1 MADNC
6 DTGACDPPAPAPV
19 YHQPAAVASNQ
30 SAPPHDPLNPA
41 TFVAPRISETAPS
54 VVIEFCDR
62 VRRTLSLLFAMDRAD
77 HPIAIMLSTSADG
90 LSRSIILAIAW
101 TYRPLIPRDLHRLHR
116 ATWVQTELFLTF
128 LPPALTSI
136 SLVPLNS
143 SETGGRFRV
152 WLSTN
157 ADPPLL
163 VWDRKVEGGFPEL
176 KVLKQRIRD
185 VIQPGT
191 SLGHSDRKGA
201 D

>member
-6 DTGACDPPAPAPV
+6 DTGTCDPPTAPV
-19 YHQPAAVASNQ
+19 DHQPGAVASSQ

-41 TFVAPRISETAPS
+41 TFVAPRIGETAPS
-54 VVIEFCDR
+54 IVIEFCDR
-62 VRRTLSLLFAMDRAD
+62 VRRALLLFFAMDRAD
-77 HPIAIMLSTSADG
+77 HPIAIVLSTSADG
-90 LSRSIILAIAW
+90 LSRSIILAIAC
-101 TYRPLIPRDLHRLHR
+101 TYRPSIPWDFYRLHR

-128 LPPALTSI
+128 PPPALASI

-143 SETGGRFRV
+143 PETGGRFRV
-152 WLSTN
+152 WLSTS
-157 ADPPLL
+157 ADPSSL

-191 SLGHSDRKGA
+191 SLGHSDRKGT